1 MSVFNIVRFRTELLE
16 GGARP
21 NQFAVTLTFPGYVQ
35 AGGNAG
41 RSSEFLITA
50 AELPG
55 QTLGTTSVFYR
66 GRELKMAGDRVF
78 APFAFTVLN
87 DAEFTIRT
95 ALERWMNGIED
106 RINKAGT
113 DVAAQYQADVIVRQL
128 DREGRTLKTY
138 QLLGAFPIEIGPVS
152 LDFGANDQ
160 ISVFQAVLQYQT
172 FEIDDRQTNAV
183 A

>member
-21 NQFAVTLTFPGYVQ
+21 NQFSVQLTFPAYVQ
-35 AGGNAG
+35 DGRSAGS
-41 RSSEFLITA
+41 SSEFLITA

-55 QTLGTTSVFYR
+55 QTIGTTSVFYR

-87 DAEFTIRT
+87 DADFTIRT

-106 RINKAGT
+106 RLNKTGT
-113 DVAAQYQADVIVRQL
+113 DIAAQYQADVTVRQL
-128 DREGRTLKTY
+128 DRNGATLKSY
-138 QLLGAFPIEIGPVS
+138 VLQGGFPIEIGPVS

-172 FEIDDRQTNAV
+172 FSIA
-183 A
+183 